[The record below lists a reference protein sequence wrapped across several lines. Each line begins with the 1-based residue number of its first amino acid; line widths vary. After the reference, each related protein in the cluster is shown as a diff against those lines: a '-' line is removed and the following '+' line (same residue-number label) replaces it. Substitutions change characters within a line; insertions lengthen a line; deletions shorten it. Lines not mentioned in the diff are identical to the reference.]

1 MKKNFIVPNLEEIEY
16 VIGID
21 FGHGETS
28 AAITRINSEKDP
40 EDIDFTGTGK
50 KAIPSVMHVGSE
62 NKITLGDEAVHQ
74 YTREGGNFYA
84 YFKQS
89 PNTLDEQEIPNLHV
103 MKLFMKSVYETI
115 CYRRSGELMEGS
127 IIKQNHVVFIACPS
141 KSQKWDDQAMQNY
154 VQLALDAG
162 LPIAGVSID
171 DKFTLSGIV
180 RESRAAYIRMLQK
193 DEAAQKSKEGILV
206 VDYGS
211 STIDITYYKEDENP
225 VDKGY
230 SLGASIVEESI
241 FNYLQEYHEDLDGDQ
256 APDFLKSLK
265 EQNFPL
271 YTGVLYK
278 MRKQKE
284 TFYTDFSFANSIE
297 ISYKFPRIYGK
308 IELDVEISKE
318 TLAQKILK
326 DYIADV
332 KRAFADFKE
341 NVIKDK
347 PITLLVLTGGASR
360 MNFVHDLAKSVF
372 GNVKML
378 PPQDPS
384 LTVSNGI
391 ATAGRADIKLYYIAE
406 DLFKNP
412 TISDLD
418 ITDLVCEKIS
428 KALATKVIGDM
439 DLCYTNFKNQNST
452 ESVVSLGEK
461 VSAKIKQIN
470 SSCADVVQ
478 RVFNDEM
485 KIKCNET
492 IYTKLK
498 DYLKSHFPY
507 LNIKQVKHQPLE
519 MKVNISLQT
528 LSAID
533 CAIEVSAKEAED
545 SVLIDAVKAIYN
557 IGALLVAA
565 IAKIELEIGN
575 IVVDL
580 GKRAWAFLNGDDP
593 TAIKRTKMP
602 TYDDIV
608 KGLLIDF
615 NNKNTLLDKD
625 KRTKV
630 YDAFIANKFSY
641 EQSLKTSIKWKLE
654 DDKELLNE
662 LQKQTKNVVNQYIVD
677 EINRI
682 QLQIK

>member
-1 MKKNFIVPNLEEIEY
+1 MKKNFVVPNPEQIEY
-16 VIGID
+16 IIGID

-28 AAITRINSEKDP
+28 AAITRIDSKYDP
-40 EDIDFTGTGK
+40 EDIEITEGK
-50 KAIPSVMHVGSE
+50 KAIPSVMRIDSE
-62 NKITLGDEAVHQ
+62 GKITLGDEAVHQ
-74 YTREGGNFYA
+74 YTKEGGNFYA

-241 FNYLQEYHEDLDGDQ
+241 FNYLQEYHEDLDVDQ

-284 TFYTDFSFANSIE
+284 TFYTNFSFADSIE
-297 ISYKFPRIYGK
+297 ISYNKFPRIYGK
-308 IELDVEISKE
+308 RKLDVEISKE
-318 TLAQKILK
+318 ILTQKILK
-326 DYIADV
+326 DHIEDV
-332 KRAFADFKE
+332 KCAFVDFKE
-341 NVIKDK
+341 NIIKDK

-391 ATAGRADIKLYYIAE
+391 ATAGRADIKLYYMA
-406 DLFKNP
+406 
-412 TISDLD
+412 
-418 ITDLVCEKIS
+418 
-428 KALATKVIGDM
+428 
-439 DLCYTNFKNQNST
+439 
-452 ESVVSLGEK
+452 
-461 VSAKIKQIN
+461 
-470 SSCADVVQ
+470 
-478 RVFNDEM
+478 
-485 KIKCNET
+485 
-492 IYTKLK
+492 
-498 DYLKSHFPY
+498 
-507 LNIKQVKHQPLE
+507 
-519 MKVNISLQT
+519 
-528 LSAID
+528 
-533 CAIEVSAKEAED
+533 
-545 SVLIDAVKAIYN
+545 
-557 IGALLVAA
+557 
-565 IAKIELEIGN
+565 
-575 IVVDL
+575 
-580 GKRAWAFLNGDDP
+580 
-593 TAIKRTKMP
+593 
-602 TYDDIV
+602 
-608 KGLLIDF
+608 
-615 NNKNTLLDKD
+615 
-625 KRTKV
+625 
-630 YDAFIANKFSY
+630 
-641 EQSLKTSIKWKLE
+641 
-654 DDKELLNE
+654 KELLNKKIPDKVYQDVKNNTIE
-662 LQKQTKNVVNQYIVD
+662 NILNLVIAEVHRVYNNFKQGLSSPLKNNLADLEVLVKQNINSLKSKYRFELDSAFRENLQKYINNEIQLDIQKYKDKYFPTYKISAPTKYNTPQNISISFTPENLNTINATIGDSVDEITDSFVEGVGKLAWNIIMGIIVIGVGGLINATRAIGNLFRDKPVKYIDIDKELDDVTLSLNDKNTILNDSKRKNVYDTFISKKENYKTSLKNDISNKMPSFKAECNTTAKEIISQYIID

>member
-1 MKKNFIVPNLEEIEY
+1 MKKNFVVPNPEEIEY

-28 AAITRINSEKDP
+28 AAITRIDSEKDP

-74 YTREGGNFYA
+74 YTKEGGNFYA

-103 MKLFMKSVYETI
+103 IKLFMKNVYETI

-141 KSQKWDDQAMQNY
+141 KSKKWDDQAMQNY

-241 FNYLQEYHEDLDGDQ
+241 FNYLQEYHKKLDGDQ

-318 TLAQKILK
+318 TLAQEILK
-326 DYIADV
+326 IYIANV

-391 ATAGRADIKLYYIAE
+391 ATAGRADIKLYYMA
-406 DLFKNP
+406 
-412 TISDLD
+412 
-418 ITDLVCEKIS
+418 
-428 KALATKVIGDM
+428 
-439 DLCYTNFKNQNST
+439 
-452 ESVVSLGEK
+452 
-461 VSAKIKQIN
+461 
-470 SSCADVVQ
+470 
-478 RVFNDEM
+478 
-485 KIKCNET
+485 
-492 IYTKLK
+492 
-498 DYLKSHFPY
+498 
-507 LNIKQVKHQPLE
+507 
-519 MKVNISLQT
+519 
-528 LSAID
+528 
-533 CAIEVSAKEAED
+533 
-545 SVLIDAVKAIYN
+545 
-557 IGALLVAA
+557 
-565 IAKIELEIGN
+565 
-575 IVVDL
+575 
-580 GKRAWAFLNGDDP
+580 
-593 TAIKRTKMP
+593 
-602 TYDDIV
+602 
-608 KGLLIDF
+608 
-615 NNKNTLLDKD
+615 
-625 KRTKV
+625 
-630 YDAFIANKFSY
+630 
-641 EQSLKTSIKWKLE
+641 
-654 DDKELLNE
+654 KELLNKKIPDKVYQDVKNNTIE
-662 LQKQTKNVVNQYIVD
+662 NMLNLIIDEVHRVYNNFKQGLSSPKRNNLADLEVLVKENINSLESKYRFELDSAFRENLQKYINDDIQLDIQEYKDKYFPTYEISAPTKYNTPQNISISFTPENLNTINTTIGDSVDEITESFVEGVGKLAWNIIAGIIVIGVDGFINVTRAIGNFFRDKPVKYIDIDKELDDVTLSLNDKNTILNDSKRKNVYDTFISKKENYKTSLKNDISNKMPSFKAECNATAKEIISQYIID

>member
-1 MKKNFIVPNLEEIEY
+1 MKKNFTVPNPEQIEY

-28 AAITRINSEKDP
+28 AAITRIEGNNDP
-40 EDIDFTGTGK
+40 EDIEITRGK
-50 KAIPSVMHVGSE
+50 KAIPSVMHIDLEG
-62 NKITLGDEAVHQ
+62 KLTLGDEAVHR
-74 YTREGGNFYA
+74 YTKEGGDFYA

-89 PNTLDEQEIPNLHV
+89 PDILDEQKNPNVAV
-103 MKLFMKSVYETI
+103 MKLYMKRVYETI
-115 CYRRSGELMEGS
+115 CYQRAGELMEGDR
-127 IIKQNHVVFIACPS
+127 IRQNHIVFIACPS

-391 ATAGRADIKLYYIAE
+391 ATAGRADIKLYYMA
-406 DLFKNP
+406 
-412 TISDLD
+412 
-418 ITDLVCEKIS
+418 
-428 KALATKVIGDM
+428 
-439 DLCYTNFKNQNST
+439 
-452 ESVVSLGEK
+452 
-461 VSAKIKQIN
+461 
-470 SSCADVVQ
+470 
-478 RVFNDEM
+478 
-485 KIKCNET
+485 
-492 IYTKLK
+492 
-498 DYLKSHFPY
+498 
-507 LNIKQVKHQPLE
+507 
-519 MKVNISLQT
+519 
-528 LSAID
+528 
-533 CAIEVSAKEAED
+533 
-545 SVLIDAVKAIYN
+545 
-557 IGALLVAA
+557 
-565 IAKIELEIGN
+565 
-575 IVVDL
+575 
-580 GKRAWAFLNGDDP
+580 
-593 TAIKRTKMP
+593 
-602 TYDDIV
+602 
-608 KGLLIDF
+608 
-615 NNKNTLLDKD
+615 
-625 KRTKV
+625 
-630 YDAFIANKFSY
+630 
-641 EQSLKTSIKWKLE
+641 
-654 DDKELLNE
+654 KELLNKKIPDKVYQDVKNNTIE
-662 LQKQTKNVVNQYIVD
+662 NILNLVIAEVHRVYNNFKQGLSSPLKNNLADLEVLVKQNINSLKSKYRFELDSAFRENLQKYINNEIQLDIQKYKDKYFPTYKISAPTKYNTPQNISISFTPENLNTINATIGDSVD
-677 EINRI
+677 EITDSFVEGVGKLAWNIIMGIIVIGVGGLINATRAIGNLFRDKPVKYIDIDKELDDVTLSLNDKNTILNDSKRKKVYDTFISKKENYKTSLKNDISNKMPSFKAECNATAKEIISQYIIDEINSI

>member
-1 MKKNFIVPNLEEIEY
+1 MKKNFVVPNPEQIEY
-16 VIGID
+16 IIGID

-28 AAITRINSEKDP
+28 AAITRIDSKYDP
-40 EDIDFTGTGK
+40 EDIEITEGK
-50 KAIPSVMHVGSE
+50 KAIPSVMRIDSE
-62 NKITLGDEAVHQ
+62 GKITLGDEAVHQ

-284 TFYTDFSFANSIE
+284 TFYTNFSFADSIE
-297 ISYKFPRIYGK
+297 ISYNKFPRIYGK
-308 IELDVEISKE
+308 RKLDVEISKE
-318 TLAQKILK
+318 ILTQKILK
-326 DYIADV
+326 DHIEDV
-332 KRAFADFKE
+332 KRAFVDFKE
-341 NVIKDK
+341 NIIKDK

-391 ATAGRADIKLYYIAE
+391 ATAGRADIKLYYMA
-406 DLFKNP
+406 
-412 TISDLD
+412 
-418 ITDLVCEKIS
+418 
-428 KALATKVIGDM
+428 
-439 DLCYTNFKNQNST
+439 
-452 ESVVSLGEK
+452 
-461 VSAKIKQIN
+461 
-470 SSCADVVQ
+470 
-478 RVFNDEM
+478 
-485 KIKCNET
+485 
-492 IYTKLK
+492 
-498 DYLKSHFPY
+498 
-507 LNIKQVKHQPLE
+507 
-519 MKVNISLQT
+519 
-528 LSAID
+528 
-533 CAIEVSAKEAED
+533 
-545 SVLIDAVKAIYN
+545 
-557 IGALLVAA
+557 
-565 IAKIELEIGN
+565 
-575 IVVDL
+575 
-580 GKRAWAFLNGDDP
+580 
-593 TAIKRTKMP
+593 
-602 TYDDIV
+602 
-608 KGLLIDF
+608 
-615 NNKNTLLDKD
+615 
-625 KRTKV
+625 
-630 YDAFIANKFSY
+630 
-641 EQSLKTSIKWKLE
+641 
-654 DDKELLNE
+654 KELLNKKIPDKVYQDVKNNTIE
-662 LQKQTKNVVNQYIVD
+662 NILNLVIAEVHRVYNNFKQGLSSPLKNNLADLEVLVKQNINSLKSKYRFELDSAFRENLQKYINNEIQLDIQKYKDKYFPTYKISAPTKYNTPQNISISFTPENLNTINATIGDSVDEITDSFVEGVGKLAWNIIMGIIVIGVGGLINATRAIGNLFRDKPVKYIDIDKELDDVTLSLNDKNTILNDSKRKNVYDTFISKKENYKTSLKNDISNKMPSFKAECNATAKEIISQYIID

>member
-1 MKKNFIVPNLEEIEY
+1 MKKNFVVPNPEQIEY
-16 VIGID
+16 IIGID

-28 AAITRINSEKDP
+28 AAITRIDSKYDP
-40 EDIDFTGTGK
+40 EDIEITEGK
-50 KAIPSVMHVGSE
+50 KAIPSVMRIDSE
-62 NKITLGDEAVHQ
+62 GKITLGDEAVHQ

-284 TFYTDFSFANSIE
+284 TFYTNFSFADSIE
-297 ISYKFPRIYGK
+297 ISYNKFPRIYGK
-308 IELDVEISKE
+308 RKLDVEISKE
-318 TLAQKILK
+318 ILTQKILK
-326 DYIADV
+326 DHIEDV
-332 KRAFADFKE
+332 KCAFVDFKE
-341 NVIKDK
+341 NIIKDK

-391 ATAGRADIKLYYIAE
+391 ATAGRADIKLYYMA
-406 DLFKNP
+406 
-412 TISDLD
+412 
-418 ITDLVCEKIS
+418 
-428 KALATKVIGDM
+428 
-439 DLCYTNFKNQNST
+439 
-452 ESVVSLGEK
+452 
-461 VSAKIKQIN
+461 
-470 SSCADVVQ
+470 
-478 RVFNDEM
+478 
-485 KIKCNET
+485 
-492 IYTKLK
+492 
-498 DYLKSHFPY
+498 
-507 LNIKQVKHQPLE
+507 
-519 MKVNISLQT
+519 
-528 LSAID
+528 
-533 CAIEVSAKEAED
+533 
-545 SVLIDAVKAIYN
+545 
-557 IGALLVAA
+557 
-565 IAKIELEIGN
+565 
-575 IVVDL
+575 
-580 GKRAWAFLNGDDP
+580 
-593 TAIKRTKMP
+593 
-602 TYDDIV
+602 
-608 KGLLIDF
+608 
-615 NNKNTLLDKD
+615 
-625 KRTKV
+625 
-630 YDAFIANKFSY
+630 
-641 EQSLKTSIKWKLE
+641 
-654 DDKELLNE
+654 KELLNKKIPDKVYQDVKNNTIE
-662 LQKQTKNVVNQYIVD
+662 NILNLVIAEVHRVYNNFKQGLSSPLKNNLADLEVLVKQNINSLKSKYRFELDSAFRENLQKYINNEIQLDIQKYKDKYFPTYKISAPTKYNTPQNISISFTPENLNTINATIGDSVDEITDSFVEGVGKLAWNIIMGIIVIGVGGLINATRAIGNLFRDKPVKYIDIDKELDDVTLSLNDKNTILNDSKRKNVYDTFISKKENYKTSLKNDISNKMPSFKAECNATAKEIISQYIID

>member
-1 MKKNFIVPNLEEIEY
+1 MKKNFVVPNPEQIEY
-16 VIGID
+16 IIGID

-28 AAITRINSEKDP
+28 AAITRIDSKYDP
-40 EDIDFTGTGK
+40 EDIEITEGK
-50 KAIPSVMHVGSE
+50 KAIPSVMRIDSE
-62 NKITLGDEAVHQ
+62 GKITLGDEAVHQ

-141 KSQKWDDQAMQNY
+141 KSQNWDDQAMQNY
-154 VQLALDAG
+154 VQLALDAE

-297 ISYKFPRIYGK
+297 IRYKFPRIYGK

-318 TLAQKILK
+318 ILAQKILK

-391 ATAGRADIKLYYIAE
+391 ATAGRADIKLYYMA
-406 DLFKNP
+406 
-412 TISDLD
+412 
-418 ITDLVCEKIS
+418 
-428 KALATKVIGDM
+428 
-439 DLCYTNFKNQNST
+439 
-452 ESVVSLGEK
+452 
-461 VSAKIKQIN
+461 
-470 SSCADVVQ
+470 
-478 RVFNDEM
+478 
-485 KIKCNET
+485 
-492 IYTKLK
+492 
-498 DYLKSHFPY
+498 
-507 LNIKQVKHQPLE
+507 
-519 MKVNISLQT
+519 
-528 LSAID
+528 
-533 CAIEVSAKEAED
+533 
-545 SVLIDAVKAIYN
+545 
-557 IGALLVAA
+557 
-565 IAKIELEIGN
+565 
-575 IVVDL
+575 
-580 GKRAWAFLNGDDP
+580 
-593 TAIKRTKMP
+593 
-602 TYDDIV
+602 
-608 KGLLIDF
+608 
-615 NNKNTLLDKD
+615 
-625 KRTKV
+625 
-630 YDAFIANKFSY
+630 
-641 EQSLKTSIKWKLE
+641 
-654 DDKELLNE
+654 KELLNKKIPDKVYQDVKNNTIE
-662 LQKQTKNVVNQYIVD
+662 NILNLVIAEVHRVYNNFKQGLSSPLKNNLADLEVLVKQNINSLKSKYRFELDSAFRENLQKYINNEIQLDIQKYKDKYFPTYKISAPTKYNTPQNISISFTPENLNTINATIGDSVDEITDSFVEGVGKLAYNIIMGTIVIGVGGLINATRAIGNLFRDKPVKYIDIDKELDNVTLSLNDKNTILNDSKRKNVYDTFISKKENYKTSLKNDISNKMPSFKAECNAIAKEIISQYIID

>member
-1 MKKNFIVPNLEEIEY
+1 MKKNFVVPNPEQIEY
-16 VIGID
+16 IIGID

-28 AAITRINSEKDP
+28 AAITRIDSKYDP
-40 EDIDFTGTGK
+40 EDIEITEGK
-50 KAIPSVMHVGSE
+50 KAIPSVMRIDSE
-62 NKITLGDEAVHQ
+62 GKITLGDEAVHQ

-241 FNYLQEYHEDLDGDQ
+241 FNYLQDYHEDLDGDQ

-284 TFYTDFSFANSIE
+284 TFYTNFSFADSIE
-297 ISYKFPRIYGK
+297 ISYNKFPRIYGK
-308 IELDVEISKE
+308 RKLDVEISKE
-318 TLAQKILK
+318 ILTQKILK
-326 DYIADV
+326 DHIEDV
-332 KRAFADFKE
+332 KCAFVDFKE
-341 NVIKDK
+341 NIIKDK

-391 ATAGRADIKLYYIAE
+391 ATAGRADIKLYYMA
-406 DLFKNP
+406 
-412 TISDLD
+412 
-418 ITDLVCEKIS
+418 
-428 KALATKVIGDM
+428 
-439 DLCYTNFKNQNST
+439 
-452 ESVVSLGEK
+452 
-461 VSAKIKQIN
+461 
-470 SSCADVVQ
+470 
-478 RVFNDEM
+478 
-485 KIKCNET
+485 
-492 IYTKLK
+492 
-498 DYLKSHFPY
+498 
-507 LNIKQVKHQPLE
+507 
-519 MKVNISLQT
+519 
-528 LSAID
+528 
-533 CAIEVSAKEAED
+533 
-545 SVLIDAVKAIYN
+545 
-557 IGALLVAA
+557 
-565 IAKIELEIGN
+565 
-575 IVVDL
+575 
-580 GKRAWAFLNGDDP
+580 
-593 TAIKRTKMP
+593 
-602 TYDDIV
+602 
-608 KGLLIDF
+608 
-615 NNKNTLLDKD
+615 
-625 KRTKV
+625 
-630 YDAFIANKFSY
+630 
-641 EQSLKTSIKWKLE
+641 
-654 DDKELLNE
+654 KELLNKKIPDKVYQDVKNNTIE
-662 LQKQTKNVVNQYIVD
+662 NMLNLIIAEVHRVYNNFKQGLSSPKRNNLADLEVLVKENINSLESKYRFELDSAFRENLQKYINSEIQLDIQKYKDKYFPTYEISAPTEYNTPQNISISFTPENLNTINTTIGDSVDEITESFVEGVGKLAWNIIAGIIVISVDGFINATRAIGNFFRDKPVEYIDIDKELDDVTLSLNDKNTILNDSKRKNVYDTFISKKENYKTSLKNDISNKMPSFKAECNATAKEIISQYIID